1 MREMEHDLNT
11 FDFALGFN
19 GFCYLTLVWSA
30 SVFSEQGCLQTTN
43 DEGKRI
49 WILKIDKKMFKNK
62 GSGFLEKS
70 QRGHYKL

>member
-30 SVFSEQGCLQTTN
+30 SVFSEQECLQTTN

-49 WILKIDKKMFKNK
+49 WILKFDKKMFKKK
-62 GSGFLEKS
+62 GSRFLAEKPTGS
-70 QRGHYKL
+70 L